1 MNKKK
6 LTPHFLDMAAGRQ
19 QAELLLTNVRIVD
32 VFSRRIIDGDLAVG
46 DGRILGIGD
55 YKARNRE
62 NMHGCFV
69 LPGLIDA
76 HVHIESCMLSP
87 RHFAHSILPRG
98 TTTVIADPHEIA
110 NVLGL
115 DGIQY
120 MLEASAALPL
130 TILFMLPS
138 CVPATPFENSGA
150 ILKAEDLAAFMDHEQ
165 VLGLGEMMNV
175 PGVITAQADVLA
187 KLDLALSR
195 RKIMDGHSPGLSGKE
210 LNTYIAA
217 GIRSDHECTTVQ
229 EMHERISRGMYVFI
243 REGSA
248 ARNLE
253 TLVQGLTAD
262 NAHRCAFCTDDRHP
276 EDILARGHLDHML
289 RKAVRCGVKPLTAV
303 KMATLHPAQCYG
315 LSHKGAVAPGY
326 DADLCIVDDL
336 ENFSVHQVY
345 TRGQLVAQDGRTLQ
359 ELPSFQ
365 NPGNSIVLNKIGIDD
380 FRLPVQTTMANVI
393 HVLPQSIVT
402 EAVVRQVQADASGF
416 FDPARNPGLN
426 LIAVVERHK
435 GTGNIGLGLVE
446 NFGLQGG
453 AIATTVAHDSHN
465 IVLIG
470 DNARDMLKVVE
481 DIAAMGGGMSICRQG
496 KVMDHL
502 ALPIAGLMRDASA
515 RDTAARLKEMTRLA
529 WNELN
534 VNPDLDPFMNL
545 SFLALPVIPK
555 LKITDKGLFDVRNFS
570 FVQVFI

>member
-1 MNKKK
+1 MNQKK
-6 LTPHFLDMAAGRQ
+6 LTPHFLDMAAGRK
-19 QAELLLTNVRIVD
+19 QADLLLTNARIVD
-32 VFSRRIIDGDLAVG
+32 VFSRRIIDGDLAIG

-55 YKARNRE
+55 YKARNTE
-62 NMHGCFV
+62 DMHGCVV

-76 HVHIESCMLSP
+76 HVHIESSMLSP
-87 RHFAHSILPRG
+87 RHFAQSVLPRG

-115 DGIQY
+115 DGIHY
-120 MLEASAALPL
+120 MLEAFAALPL
-130 TILFMLPS
+130 NVLFMLPS

-150 ILKAEDLAAFMDHEQ
+150 ILRAEDLAVFMDHEQ

-195 RKIMDGHSPGLSGKE
+195 GKLMDGHSPGLSGKE
-210 LNTYIAA
+210 LNAYIAA
-217 GIRSDHECTTVQ
+217 GIRTDHECTTVQ
-229 EMHERISRGMYVFI
+229 EMHDRISRGMYVFI

-253 TLVQGLTAD
+253 TLVQGLTPD

-276 EDILARGHLDHML
+276 EDILAQGHLDHLL

-303 KMATLHPAQCYG
+303 SMATLHPAQCYG
-315 LSHKGAVAPGY
+315 LSNKGTLAPGY

-336 ENFSVHQVY
+336 ENFSVRQVY
-345 TRGQLVAQDGRTLQ
+345 TQGRLVAQDGRALQ
-359 ELPSFQ
+359 EFPSFQ
-365 NPGNSIVLNKIGIDD
+365 NPGNSIVLDKIGVDD
-380 FRLPVQTTMANVI
+380 FRLPVQTSKANVI
-393 HVLPQSIVT
+393 RVLPQSIVT
-402 EAVVRQVQADASGF
+402 EAVVRPVQADDSGF
-416 FDPARNPGLN
+416 FDPALNSGLN

-435 GTGNIGLGLVE
+435 RSGNIGLGLVE

-453 AIATTVAHDSHN
+453 AMATTVAHDSHN

-470 DNARDMLKVVE
+470 DNARDMLGVVE
-481 DIAAMGGGMSICRQG
+481 DIAALGGGMSICRQG

-515 RDTAARLKEMTRLA
+515 RDTARRYKEMLRMA
-529 WNELN
+529 REEMNINPELE
-534 VNPDLDPFMNL
+534 PFMNL
-545 SFLALPVIPK
+545 SFLSLPVIPE
-555 LKITDKGLFDVRNFS
+555 LKITDQGLFDVRSFS
-570 FVQVFI
+570 FVQVFV

>member
-1 MNKKK
+1 
-6 LTPHFLDMAAGRQ
+6 
-19 QAELLLTNVRIVD
+19 
-32 VFSRRIIDGDLAVG
+32 
-46 DGRILGIGD
+46 
-55 YKARNRE
+55 
-62 NMHGCFV
+62 
-69 LPGLIDA
+69 
-76 HVHIESCMLSP
+76 MLSP
-87 RHFAHSILPRG
+87 RHFAQTVLPRG
-98 TTTVIADPHEIA
+98 TTTAIADPHEIA

-115 DGIQY
+115 DGIHY

-150 ILKAEDLAAFMDHEQ
+150 ILRAEDLAVFMDHEQ

-187 KLDLALSR
+187 KLDLARSR

-210 LNTYIAA
+210 LNAYIAA
-217 GIRSDHECTTVQ
+217 GIRTDHECTTVQ
-229 EMHERISRGMYVFI
+229 EMHDRISRGMYVFI

-253 TLVQGLTAD
+253 TLVQGLTPD

-276 EDILARGHLDHML
+276 EDILAQGHLDHLL
-289 RKAVRCGVKPLTAV
+289 RKAVRFGVEPITAV
-303 KMATLHPAQCYG
+303 SLATLHPAQCYN
-315 LSHKGAVAPGY
+315 LLYKGALAPGY

-336 ENFSVHQVY
+336 KNFSVRQVY
-345 TRGQLVAQDGRTLQ
+345 TQGRLVAQDGRTLQ

-365 NPGNSIVLNKIGIDD
+365 NPGNSIILDKIGVDD
-380 FRLPVQTTMANVI
+380 FRLPVQTTQANVI

-402 EAVVRQVQADASGF
+402 EAVVRPVQADDSGF
-416 FDPARNPGLN
+416 FDPALNPGLN

-435 GTGNIGLGLVE
+435 GSGNIGLGLVE

-470 DNARDMLKVVE
+470 DNARDMLGVVE

-515 RDTAARLKEMTRLA
+515 RDTARRYKEMIRMA
-529 WNELN
+529 REEMNI
-534 VNPDLDPFMNL
+534 NPEIEPFMNL
-545 SFLALPVIPK
+545 SFLSLPVIPE
-555 LKITDKGLFDVRNFS
+555 LKMTDQGLFDVRSFS
-570 FVQVFI
+570 FIQVFI

>member
-1 MNKKK
+1 MYQKKH
-6 LTPHFLDMAAGRQ
+6 TPHFLDMAAGRKHVD
-19 QAELLLTNVRIVD
+19 LLLTNARIVD
-32 VFSRRIIDGDLAVG
+32 VFSRRVIDGDLAIG

-55 YKARNRE
+55 YRARNTKD
-62 NMHGCFV
+62 MHGCFV

-98 TTTVIADPHEIA
+98 TTTIIADPHEIA

-115 DGIQY
+115 DGIHY
-120 MLEASAALPL
+120 MLDASAVLPL
-130 TILFMLPS
+130 SILFMLPS

-150 ILKAEDLAAFMDHEQ
+150 ILKAADLAAFMDHDQ

-187 KLDLALSR
+187 KLELARSR

-217 GIRSDHECTTVQ
+217 GIRTDHECTTVQ
-229 EMHERISRGMYVFI
+229 EMHDRISRGMYVFI

-253 TLVQGLTAD
+253 TLVQGLTPD
-262 NAHRCAFCTDDRHP
+262 NAHRCALCTDDRHP
-276 EDILARGHLDHML
+276 EDILTRGHLDHML
-289 RKAVRCGVKPLTAV
+289 CKAVRCGVEPLTAV
-303 KMATLHPAQCYG
+303 NMATLHPAQCYG
-315 LSHKGAVAPGY
+315 LSNKGAVAPGY
-326 DADLCIVDDL
+326 DADLCIVDGL
-336 ENFSVHQVY
+336 ENFSVRQVY
-345 TRGQLVAQDGRTLQ
+345 TRGQLVAQDGQILR

-365 NPGNSIVLNKIGIDD
+365 DPGNSIVLSKIEVQD
-380 FRLPVQTTMANVI
+380 FRLPVQTRKANVI
-393 HVLPQSIVT
+393 RVLPQSIVT
-402 EAVVRQVQADASGF
+402 EAVVRPVQADASGF
-416 FDPARNPGLN
+416 FDPALNPGLN

-446 NFGLQGG
+446 NFHVHGG
-453 AIATTVAHDSHN
+453 AIATSVAHDSHN
-465 IVLIG
+465 IVIIG
-470 DNARDMLKVVE
+470 DNAPDMLKVVE

-496 KVMDHL
+496 KIMNHL
-502 ALPIAGLMRDASA
+502 ALPIAGLMHDASV
-515 RDTAARLKEMTRLA
+515 RDTAARLKEMTRLVL
-529 WNELN
+529 NEMN
-534 VNPDLDPFMNL
+534 VNPELDPFMNL
-545 SFLALPVIPK
+545 SFLALPVIPE
-555 LKITDKGLFDVRNFS
+555 LKITDKGLFDVRSFS

>member
-1 MNKKK
+1 MNPKK
-6 LTPHFLDMAAGRQ
+6 LTPNFLDMAAGRK
-19 QAELLLTNVRIVD
+19 QADLLLTNARIVD
-32 VFSRRIIDGDLAVG
+32 VFSRRIIDGDLAIG

-55 YKARNRE
+55 YKARNTE
-62 NMHGCFV
+62 DMHGCVV

-76 HVHIESCMLSP
+76 HLHIESSMLSP
-87 RHFAHSILPRG
+87 RHFAQTVLPRG
-98 TTTVIADPHEIA
+98 TTTAIADPHEIA

-115 DGIQY
+115 DGIHY

-150 ILKAEDLAAFMDHEQ
+150 ILRAEDLAVFMDHEQ

-187 KLDLALSR
+187 KLDLARSR

-210 LNTYIAA
+210 LNAYIAA
-217 GIRSDHECTTVQ
+217 GIRTDHECTTVQ
-229 EMHERISRGMYVFI
+229 EMHDRISRGMYVFI

-253 TLVQGLTAD
+253 TLVQGLTPD

-276 EDILARGHLDHML
+276 EDILAQGHLDHLL
-289 RKAVRCGVKPLTAV
+289 RKAVRFGVEPITAV
-303 KMATLHPAQCYG
+303 SLATLHPAQCYN
-315 LSHKGAVAPGY
+315 LLYKGALAPGY

-336 ENFSVHQVY
+336 KNFSVRQVY
-345 TRGQLVAQDGRTLQ
+345 TQGRLVAQDGRTLQ

-365 NPGNSIVLNKIGIDD
+365 NPGNSIILDKIGVDD
-380 FRLPVQTTMANVI
+380 FRLPVQTTQANVI

-402 EAVVRQVQADASGF
+402 EAVVRPVQADDSGF
-416 FDPARNPGLN
+416 FDPALNPGLN

-435 GTGNIGLGLVE
+435 GSGNIGLGLVE

-470 DNARDMLKVVE
+470 DNARDMLGVVE

-515 RDTAARLKEMTRLA
+515 RDTARRYKEMIRMA
-529 WNELN
+529 REEMNI
-534 VNPDLDPFMNL
+534 NPEIEPFMNL
-545 SFLALPVIPK
+545 SFLSLPVIPE
-555 LKITDKGLFDVRNFS
+555 LKMTDQGLFDVRSFS
-570 FVQVFI
+570 FIQVFI

>member
-1 MNKKK
+1 MNQKK
-6 LTPHFLDMAAGRQ
+6 LTPHFLDMAAGRK
-19 QAELLLTNVRIVD
+19 QADLLLTNAKIVD
-32 VFSRRIIDGDLAVG
+32 VFSRRIIDGDLAIG

-55 YKARNRE
+55 YKARNTE
-62 NMHGCFV
+62 DMHGCVV

-76 HVHIESCMLSP
+76 HVHIESSMLSP
-87 RHFAHSILPRG
+87 RHFAQSVLPRG

-115 DGIQY
+115 DGIHY
-120 MLEASAALPL
+120 MLEAFAALPL
-130 TILFMLPS
+130 NVLFMLPS

-150 ILKAEDLAAFMDHEQ
+150 ILRAEDLAVFMDHEQ

-195 RKIMDGHSPGLSGKE
+195 GKLMDGHSPGLSGKE
-210 LNTYIAA
+210 LNAYIAA
-217 GIRSDHECTTVQ
+217 GIRTDHECTTVQ
-229 EMHERISRGMYVFI
+229 EMHDRISRGMYVFI

-253 TLVQGLTAD
+253 TLVQGLTPD

-276 EDILARGHLDHML
+276 EDILAQGHLDHLL
-289 RKAVRCGVKPLTAV
+289 RKAVRFGVEPITAV
-303 KMATLHPAQCYG
+303 SLATLHPAQCYN
-315 LSHKGAVAPGY
+315 LLCKGALSPGY

-336 ENFSVHQVY
+336 ETFFVRQVY
-345 TRGQLVAQDGRTLQ
+345 TQGRLVAQDGRALQ
-359 ELPSFQ
+359 EFPSFQ
-365 NPGNSIVLNKIGIDD
+365 NPGNSIVLDKIGVDD
-380 FRLPVQTTMANVI
+380 FRLPVQTSKANVI
-393 HVLPQSIVT
+393 RVLPQSIVT
-402 EAVVRQVQADASGF
+402 EAVVRPVQADDSGF
-416 FDPARNPGLN
+416 FDPVLNPGLN

-435 GTGNIGLGLVE
+435 GSGNIGLGLVE
-446 NFGLQGG
+446 NFGQQGG

-470 DNARDMLKVVE
+470 DNARDMLGVVE

-515 RDTAARLKEMTRLA
+515 RDTARRYKEMLRMA
-529 WNELN
+529 REEMNINPELE
-534 VNPDLDPFMNL
+534 PFMNL
-545 SFLALPVIPK
+545 SFLSLPVIPE
-555 LKITDKGLFDVRNFS
+555 LKMTDQGLFDVRSFS
-570 FVQVFI
+570 FIQVFI